1 MRTLLSISIDA
12 LAYGMLLFVISIGL
26 SIMMGLMRVV
36 NLAHGAFAMIGGYI
50 ASYAIRELGVNYGGA
65 IALAVLGTVAVTMPL
80 EFLLYRRLYR
90 NRDPLVQVLMTIG
103 ITFVII
109 GVSNFVFG
117 PTLKTIPLPTDLRG
131 PLDIGFR
138 TIPAHR
144 VFVIA
149 CGIATAFSLWYLIER
164 TSFGIKLRA
173 AVDHAAMASALGVR
187 TEVIYAASFALAVA
201 LGAFGGVIGAEILPI
216 EPFYALRYMVTFLV
230 VVSVG
235 GAGSIWGALVASLLL
250 GFADTAGKYL
260 VPNFGEF
267 FFYLAVIAIVFLF
280 PNGLFGRAHAK

>member
-1 MRTLLSISIDA
+1 MRTLLSISVDA
-12 LAYGMLLFVISIGL
+12 LAYGMVLFIISIGL

-50 ASYAIRELGVNYGGA
+50 ASYAIRDMGVNYGGA
-65 IALAVLGTVAVTMPL
+65 IVLSVVGSIILLMPL

-90 NRDPLVQVLMTIG
+90 NGDPLVQVLMTIG

-109 GVSNFVFG
+109 GIANFVFG
-117 PTLKTIPLPTDLRG
+117 PTLKPIPLPSALSG
-131 PLDIGFR
+131 PMDIGFR
-138 TIPAHR
+138 TIPTHR
-144 VFVIA
+144 IFVIA
-149 CGIATAFSLWYLIER
+149 CGAATAIGLWYVVER
-164 TSFGIKLRA
+164 TNFGIKLRA
-173 AVDHAAMASALGVR
+173 SVDHAAMASALGVR
-187 TEVIYAASFALAVA
+187 TEVIYAISFALAVG

-235 GAGSIWGALVASLLL
+235 GAGSISGALAASLLL
-250 GFADTAGKYL
+250 GLADTTGKYL

-280 PNGLFGRAHAK
+280 PHGLLGRAHAK